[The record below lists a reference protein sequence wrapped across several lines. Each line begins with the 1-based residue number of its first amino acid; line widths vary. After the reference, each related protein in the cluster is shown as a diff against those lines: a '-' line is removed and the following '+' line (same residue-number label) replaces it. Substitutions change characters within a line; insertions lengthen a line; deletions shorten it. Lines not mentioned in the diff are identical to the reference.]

1 MSLTQ
6 ASLST
11 KIHTEIVAQY
21 GAADDDAKLTK
32 FCDAIAKAVVDEIQA
47 NAVVTVTTST
57 PGAQAGGSTLPG
69 TGTGTVS

>member
-21 GAADDDAKLTK
+21 GAADDDSKLTK
-32 FCDAIAKAVVDEIQA
+32 FCDAIAKAVVEEIQA
-47 NAVVTVTTST
+47 NAVVNTTGTVTS
-57 PGAQAGGSTLPG
+57 GPG
-69 TGTGTVS
+69 TGGSVTSTGTVT